1 MAVAPGVFW
10 AIGLGFGIFVFFYPL
25 SLLFLVLFFTYL
37 LWLKG
42 PWKSFCICAFFGLS
56 IVNLTLK
63 LPEKTSTTGKASFTP
78 SRIEKRVFFGKPN
91 YVYNGT
97 LNSLGKAYNLP
108 CSLRLNKRLLCL
120 GTWELE
126 ATLKQTDYRF
136 FLSPT
141 KPEVIGDK
149 KNKPAL
155 RKLTCV
161 SDIKTPPLKSFLN
174 QSMDMLALGRL
185 GEIRYQFQKKACFF
199 LERHIYPKSS
209 AKFLSALFLGIK
221 PSDSMRFEFSRAG
234 LSHLLVVSGFH
245 FALIAGLFGYVL
257 NSFFSPRLASAIQIA
272 VLCSYFLTLGSSPSV
287 QRAFLVCFFYYF
299 GILINRP
306 SRPEHALGLAALFE
320 LIFSPLSV
328 LNIGFQ
334 LSYLITLAILLF
346 FEPVSIFIKKIWHVS
361 SEKLFAPERV
371 LREAVTLN
379 IAVTFASLPLSLF
392 HFYTFPIASLI
403 YNLFIPPLTALAM
416 TLALPCI
423 LLLAPFP
430 NLFNLALSPISW
442 LIQVVLG
449 LVEHFPMRLGYEVTW
464 IEMPGWICASILL
477 ILFGYILRSKTID
490 QELIFR

>member
-1 MAVAPGVFW
+1 MVVAPGVFW
-10 AIGLGFGIFVFFYPL
+10 AIGLCFGIFVFFYPL
-25 SLLFLVLFFTYL
+25 SSLLFLILFSAYL
-37 LWLKG
+37 FWLKG
-42 PWKSFCICAFFGLS
+42 PWKSFCICALFGLCL
-56 IVNLTLK
+56 VNLTLK

-78 SRIEKRVFFGKPN
+78 SRVEKRVFFGKPN

-108 CSLRLNKRLLCL
+108 CSLRLNKRQPCL

-136 FLSPT
+136 FLSPI
-141 KPEVIGDK
+141 KPGV
-149 KNKPAL
+149 P
-155 RKLTCV
+155 
-161 SDIKTPPLKSFLN
+161 DIKTPPSKSFLE
-174 QSMDMLALGRL
+174 QSMDKLAVGRL
-185 GEIRYQFQKKACFF
+185 GEIRYQFQKKACLF
-199 LERHIYPKSS
+199 LEKHIYPKSS

-221 PSDSMRFEFSRAG
+221 PSDFMRFEFSRAG

-257 NSFFSPRLASAIQIA
+257 NSCFSPRLASAIQIA
-272 VLCSYFLTLGSSPSV
+272 ILFGYFLTLGSSPSV

-320 LIFSPLSV
+320 LIFSPLSM

-334 LSYLITLAILLF
+334 LSYLITLSILLF
-346 FEPVSIFIKKIWHVS
+346 FEPVSIFVKKIWHVS
-361 SEKLFAPERV
+361 SGKLFAPERV
-371 LREAVTLN
+371 LRELVTLN
-379 IAVTFASLPLSLF
+379 MAVTFACIPLSLF

-430 NLFNLALSPISW
+430 NLFNLAISPISW
-442 LIQVVLG
+442 LIQVILG
-449 LVEHFPMRLGYEVTW
+449 LVEHFPMRLGYEITW
-464 IEMPGWICASILL
+464 IEMPGWMCASILL